1 MRFFAA
7 FFFLSAS
14 SRTAFFSAA
23 DMLMEL
29 ITPVT
34 EVALDLRAFLVS
46 VYRARQISNL
56 QTPVSML
63 VFHTLPHVRHTSWGK
78 CG

>member
-1 MRFFAA
+1 LRFFAA

-14 SRTAFFSAA
+14 SRMAFFSAA
-23 DMLMEL
+23 VMLMEL
-29 ITPVT
+29 ITPVA

-46 VYRARQISNL
+46 VCRAREISNL
-56 QTPVSML
+56 QTPVLIL

-78 CG
+78 RG